1 MTVLIVGAD
10 RIGAFIP
17 KLKKLGI
24 EDITHWD
31 TRNCRASKNRIP
43 INTDLVICC
52 TDFLN
57 HNAAR
62 QIKDQ
67 IKKRDLP
74 AVYCRRAWSELAPE
88 VESFMQKKQMEKH
101 GATSEQKK
109 EPCVGCKNCR
119 YGRLS

>member
-10 RIGAFIP
+10 RIKAFVP
-17 KLKKLGI
+17 KLKNLGVQ
-24 EDITHWD
+24 DVLHWD

-62 QIKDQ
+62 QIKEQ

-88 VESFMQKKQMEKH
+88 LELFMQKKQLEKQSK
-101 GATSEQKK
+101 TPEKK
-109 EPCVGCKNCR
+109 KKPCVGCKNCR
-119 YGRLS
+119 CGK

>member
-10 RIGAFIP
+10 RIGSFIP
-17 KLKKLGI
+17 KLKDLGV
-24 EDITHWD
+24 EEITHWS

-43 INTDLVICC
+43 VNTDLVICC

-74 AVYCRRAWSELAPE
+74 AVYCRRAWSEMASE
-88 VESFMQKKQMEKH
+88 VELFMQKKQREKG
-101 GATSEQKK
+101 GATAEKK
-109 EPCVGCKNCR
+109 KRPCAGCKNCR
-119 YGRLS
+119 CGK

>member
-10 RIGAFIP
+10 RIGSFIP
-17 KLKKLGI
+17 KLKNLGAR
-24 EDITHWD
+24 DILHWD

-43 INTDLVICC
+43 IHTDLVICC

-57 HNAAR
+57 HNTAR

-74 AVYCRRAWSELAPE
+74 AVYCRRAWSEMAPE
-88 VESFMQKKQMEKH
+88 VESFMQKKLP
-101 GATSEQKK
+101 KK
-109 EPCVGCKNCR
+109 QDHASVKKKSHC
-119 YGRLS
+119 